1 MNILILGAGGIGG
14 YFGAHLI
21 RAGANVTYLLR
32 DKRKALIDAQGLRVE
47 TPHGA
52 FVVQPRTVTT
62 NALKPE
68 YDLIILAPKSYDLD
82 DALQSLKG
90 ALGKGTVLPFLNGLN
105 HLEKLD
111 AMLGKSRVMGGV
123 AHIAATMT
131 PEGGIRQLTDMHR
144 LTVGARDP
152 AHEELAHAF
161 IDLCKQAP
169 FDSAIASNIDQV
181 LWDKWVF
188 LATLA
193 AMTTLCR
200 GSVGEIVATPH
211 GKAITIQM
219 YEECCQVAK
228 ASGHPIGKDASVKA
242 LEMLTASGSTFTAS
256 MLRDLLEGQR
266 TEHDHILGAMI
277 DTGQRMGSP
286 TPLMQLAH
294 THMVV
299 EAARIQKA
307 ENSGTSNP

>member
-1 MNILILGAGGIGG
+1 MKILILGAGGVGG

-21 RAGANVTYLLR
+21 RIGADITYLVR
-32 DKRKALIDAQGLRVE
+32 SKRKALIDTNGLRIE
-47 TPHGA
+47 TPQGD
-52 FVVQPRTVTT
+52 FVVQPQTVTAD
-62 NALKPE
+62 ALKPE

-111 AMLGKSRVMGGV
+111 AMLGKRRVMGGV

-131 PEGGIRQLTDMHR
+131 PEGSVRQLTDMHR

-161 IDLCKQAP
+161 IELCKQAP
-169 FDSAIASNIDQV
+169 FDSAMASDIDQV

-193 AMTTLCR
+193 GMTTLCR

-211 GKAITIQM
+211 GKAMTIQM
-219 YEECCQVAK
+219 YEECCQVAR

-256 MLRDLLEGQR
+256 MLRDLLDGQR

-277 DTGQRMGSP
+277 DTGQRVESH

-294 THMVV
+294 THMLV
-299 EAARIQKA
+299 EAAHIQKA
-307 ENSGTSNP
+307 GTSGTSSP